1 MKTARLFKV
10 ENRLAEIANRPG
22 GRRIADA
29 LAAAETRVQR
39 KHDELAAGLPEAAS
53 RLKALVESA
62 QSGPDVAL
70 QGLYTE
76 ANQVFALAAA
86 LDMKA
91 LADAAYSLCDL
102 IDGFRETDEV
112 NWQAAQVHVDAIRL
126 LAQGTGSAEAD
137 RAILAGLKQVGA
149 RFQKAPARTSHLEPG
164 GV

>member
-10 ENRLAEIANRPG
+10 ENRLAEIVNRPG

-39 KHDELAAGLPEAAS
+39 KHDELAAALPDAAG
-53 RLKALVESA
+53 RLKALLDSA
-62 QSGPDVAL
+62 QSEPDVAL

-102 IDGFRETDEV
+102 TDGFRETGEV
-112 NWQAAQVHVDAIRL
+112 SWRAVQVHVDAIRL
-126 LAQGTGSAEAD
+126 LTQGTGSVETD

-149 RFQKAPARTSHLEPG
+149 RFQKAPAKT
-164 GV
+164 

>member
-10 ENRLAEIANRPG
+10 ENRLAEITNRPG

-39 KHDELAAGLPEAAS
+39 KHDELAAALPDAAS
-53 RLKALVESA
+53 RLKALLDSA

-70 QGLYTE
+70 QALYTE

-102 IDGFRETDEV
+102 ADGFRETGEV
-112 NWQAAQVHVDAIRL
+112 SWQAAQVHVDAIRL
-126 LAQGTGSAEAD
+126 LAQGTGSTQSDA
-137 RAILAGLKQVGA
+137 AILAGLRQVGA
-149 RFQKAPARTSHLEPG
+149 RFQRASAKS
-164 GV
+164 

>member
-10 ENRLAEIANRPG
+10 ENRLAEITSRPG

-39 KHDELAAGLPEAAS
+39 KHGELTAALPDAAAH
-53 RLKALVESA
+53 LKALIDSAESE
-62 QSGPDVAL
+62 PEVAL
-70 QGLYTE
+70 SALYTE
-76 ANQVFALAAA
+76 ANQMFALAAA

-102 IDGFRETDEV
+102 TDGFRETGEV
-112 NWQAAQVHVDAIRL
+112 SWQAAQVHVDAIRL

-137 RAILAGLKQVGA
+137 AAILAGLKQVSA
-149 RFQKAPARTSHLEPG
+149 RFQKAPAKA
-164 GV
+164 